1 MPTIRFIKKHPV
13 LSYCALVLLWSFSWW
28 SLILTLIPAGR
39 SSIRR

>member
-1 MPTIRFIKKHPV
+1 MPTIRFIKRHPV

-39 SSIRR
+39 SLIRR